1 MHIVACCWELLRI
14 NWKPVK
20 LLSPVQTDATL
31 LANNSQHCWMSHV
44 ASVCT
49 PCWMFLCKVWNWS
62 NFLSNNSQHFFC
74 SVIAEALHNSSNI
87 VGATHAHY
95 AWITK
100 TCRLYSS
107 HNALQQLPTL
117 LAQQCWE
124 LLRPFARSLSYV
136 RTDATTPNNLGS
148 CWLTMLRRP
157 SARSLTFSAVPRFE
171 WQTRV
176 AKQWKSSVKKFS
188 CVVNPWANDVTSP
201 INAGSCWPK
210 MLRPFSRGFSLDCFM
225 SKAPCK
231 RTNHCWPTTPNI
243 DGSCCIR
250 LHEAKS
256 LTRFKLCATTCKR
269 VSKMDVTCNT

>member
-107 HNALQQLPTL
+107 HNALQVPNL
-117 LAQQCWE
+117 LGNVASVSHHCQH
-124 LLRPFARSLSYV
+124 AR
-136 RTDATTPNNLGS
+136 NNS
-148 CWLTMLRRP
+148 
-157 SARSLTFSAVPRFE
+157 
-171 WQTRV
+171 Q
-176 AKQWKSSVKKFS
+176 
-188 CVVNPWANDVTSP
+188 
-201 INAGSCWPK
+201 
-210 MLRPFSRGFSLDCFM
+210 
-225 SKAPCK
+225 
-231 RTNHCWPTTPNI
+231 HCWRNNV
-243 DGSCCIR
+243 GSCCAR
-250 LHEAKS
+250 LHAALATCEQTQQ
-256 LTRFKLCATTCKR
+256 LRTILGVVGLQCCA
-269 VSKMDVTCNT
+269 VHLHAA